1 MELKIINLLR
11 SGFRIILKIKVENDG
26 WKMRTQADPTS
37 VEIPLDNS
45 K

>member
-1 MELKIINLLR
+1 MEIIIIKLLR

-26 WKMRTQADPTS
+26 WKMRTQADSTS